1 MGGNT
6 LSELCVRRPVL
17 AIVMSLLVILLGTI
31 SFERLSV
38 REYPNIDP
46 PIILISTRY
55 TGASAEVMES
65 QVTRVLEESVAGIEG
80 IEFIRSTS
88 RQELSQIAISF
99 LLTRDQEAAANDVRD
114 RVGRVRDKLPTEIDD
129 PQVQRL
135 EADSDPIMYLAFSSD
150 KHTPLEVTDFADRY
164 AKDRLQ
170 SLTGVAEARLF
181 GARRYSMR
189 IWLDPARLA
198 AYNLTAQDVELA
210 LRGQNVEV
218 PAGRIESSQVEF
230 SVLSQTDMRQ
240 PSEFEQIVLKQA
252 DGYPVRLRDVGR
264 VELGPDEVRIIVRFN
279 GREAVGL
286 GIVKQSTGNP
296 LEISRAVR
304 AEIPKIEAL
313 LPEGMRLQIGYDASI
328 FIERS
333 IESVYWTIMESILL
347 VGLVVLL
354 FLRTP
359 RATFIPLVTIPA
371 SLIGAFALM
380 AAVGFTIN
388 TLSLLAMVLA
398 VGLVVDDAIVM
409 LENIFR
415 HIEEGIPPFQAALK
429 GSREIAF
436 AVIAMTIT
444 LATVYAPIGF
454 LTGRSGRLFI
464 EFAWTLAGTVLISGF
479 VALTLTPM
487 LCSRLLR
494 HEEKHGVIYSGIEN
508 AIINAT
514 SSYRLLL
521 GRILSSWR
529 KVLGVAGVFILAG
542 AGLFLSLKNELTP
555 VEDRSGI
562 IGVFMGPEGATVDYM
577 DKYAAGAEKIYAST
591 PEVNSYF
598 LVVGNP
604 IVNNGMTFLNLKDW
618 EKRSRTQQAIVG
630 EMAGRMGALPGV
642 MAFPMNRPSLGTN
655 PGSRPIWIVLQ
666 SSASYEEIER
676 ITQQVLAEARKY
688 PGFVNL
694 DTNLKLNKPELKVS
708 VNRDKVQDAGVDV
721 VVVGRTLETM
731 LGGRKVTRFKREGKQ
746 YDVVVQMANLDRTN
760 PDDLSRIYVRGR
772 NGEMIQLSNL
782 VDVVEG
788 VAPRELVRFNQMRS
802 AEINAALAPGFTLG
816 EALDHLQKVA
826 EAIVPSGVQIDYMSQ
841 SREYKSASG
850 QIYFIFLLALLFIYL
865 VLSAQFES
873 FIDPLVILFTVPLS
887 MTGALLAL
895 KLTGGTLNI
904 YSQIGLVTLVGLI
917 TKHGILIV
925 DFSNKLRAAGKSIHD
940 AVIEA
945 AALRLRPILMTSGA
959 MIMGAIPLCF
969 AHGAGAESRQQIGW
983 VIVGGI
989 SLGTVLTL
997 FILPTVYSLVARF
1010 RTIKPDLPEVRAEA
1024 AAAE

>member
-1 MGGNT
+1 MGGNS
-6 LSELCVRRPVL
+6 LSELCIRRPVL
-17 AIVMSLLVILLGTI
+17 AVVMSLLLVLLGLI
-31 SFERLSV
+31 SFDRLSV

-46 PIILISTRY
+46 PIILVFTKY

-65 QVTRVLEESVAGIEG
+65 QVTRVLEESLAGIEG
-80 IEFIRSTS
+80 IEFIRSVS
-88 RQELSQIAISF
+88 RQELSQIVVSF
-99 LLTRDQEAAANDVRD
+99 HLSRDQEAAANDVRD
-114 RVGRVRDKLPTEIDD
+114 RVGRVRDRLPEEIDE
-129 PQVQRL
+129 PLVQRL
-135 EADSDPIMYLAFSSD
+135 EADSEPIMYMAFSSD
-150 KHTPLEVTDFADRY
+150 KHSPLEVTDFADRF

-181 GARRYSMR
+181 GARRFSMR

-198 AYNLTAQDVELA
+198 AYNLTVQDVEIA

-218 PAGRIESSQVEF
+218 PAGRIESAQIEF
-230 SVLSQTDMRQ
+230 SVLSQTDMQQ
-240 PSEFEQIVLKQA
+240 PSEFEEIVLKQA
-252 DGYPVRLRDVGR
+252 NGYPIRLRDVAR
-264 VELGPDEVRIIVRFN
+264 VELGPDEERIIVRFN

-296 LEISRAVR
+296 LEISRAVL

-333 IESVYWTIMESILL
+333 IESVYWTIMESVLL

-371 SLIGAFALM
+371 SLIAAFAIM

-388 TLSLLAMVLA
+388 TLTLLAMVLA

-415 HIEEGIPPFQAALK
+415 HIEEGVPPFQAAMQ
-429 GSREIAF
+429 GSREIGF

-487 LCSRLLR
+487 LCSRLLK

-514 SSYRLLL
+514 SAYK
-521 GRILSSWR
+521 RILGQILTR
-529 KVLGVAGVFILAG
+529 RLAVMGVAAGFILAG
-542 AGLFLSLKNELTP
+542 AGLFLSLKSELTP

-562 IGVFMGPEGATVDYM
+562 VAVFMGPEGATIDYM
-577 DKYAAGAEKIYAST
+577 DKYAASAEEIYAST
-591 PEVNSYF
+591 PEALSYF

-604 IVNNGMTFLNLKDW
+604 VINNGITFINLKDW
-618 EKRSRTQQAIVG
+618 SDRDRKQQDIVG
-630 EMAGRMGALPGV
+630 EMAAKLGGLPGV
-642 MAFPMNRPSLGTN
+642 MAFPMNRPSLGQN
-655 PGSRPIWIVLQ
+655 PGSRPIWMVLQ
-666 SSASYEEIER
+666 SSDTYPEIER
-676 ITQQVLAEARKY
+676 MTQQVLTEARKY
-688 PGFVNL
+688 PGFINL
-694 DTNLKLNKPELKVS
+694 DTNLKLNKPELKVT
-708 VNRDKVQDAGVDV
+708 VNRDKVQDAGVEV
-721 VVVGRTLETM
+721 VTVGRTLETM
-731 LGGRKVTRFKREGKQ
+731 LGGRNVTRFKREGKQ
-746 YDVVVQMANLDRTN
+746 YDVVVQMAGLDRSN
-760 PDDLSRIYVRGR
+760 PDDLSKIYVRGR
-772 NGEMIQLSNL
+772 DGGMIQLSNL
-782 VDVVEG
+782 VNVEES

-802 AEINAALAPGFTLG
+802 AEINAALAPGYSLG
-816 EALDHLQKVA
+816 EALAHLQKIA
-826 EAIVPSGVQIDYMSQ
+826 EATVPPGVQIDYMSQ
-841 SREYKSASG
+841 SREFKSASG
-850 QIYFIFLLALLFIYL
+850 QIYFIFLLAVLFIYL
-865 VLSAQFES
+865 VLAAQFES
-873 FIDPLVILFTVPLS
+873 FVDPIVILLTVPLS

-895 KLTGGTLNI
+895 KLSGGTLNI

-925 DFSNKLRAAGKSIHD
+925 DFSNKLRAEGKSIRD

-959 MIMGAIPLCF
+959 MIMGAAPLCL
-969 AHGAGAESRQQIGW
+969 ASGAGAESRQEIGW

-997 FILPTVYSLVARF
+997 FILPTVYTLIARF
-1010 RTIKPDLPEVRAEA
+1010 RTIKPVPTIRAEA
-1024 AAAE
+1024 LPAE